1 MHRAARRAAT
11 GGYIRYMTIDV
22 FWTEDPCN
30 GVCKVYKY
38 ADCCIPSAI
47 TVSHLRFPDVAA
59 ARGRAREPRPRAGP
73 GVLSR
78 TRGFAK
84 ELSNLLCAMG
94 VLGARRVRYLGTAF
108 AARLGAR
115 SLFHVPDRAS
125 KPRVYAHNT
134 HFCTHMR
141 EHGCRHWHLSLF
153 LLLSIRALAK
163 HISPTGPIK

>member
-47 TVSHLRFPDVAA
+47 TVSHLRFPDVAP
-59 ARGRAREPRPRAGP
+59 GRRSPRAG
-73 GVLSR
+73 R
-78 TRGFAK
+78 FCRGRGGSQKNFRISYALW
-84 ELSNLLCAMG
+84 EFWE
-94 VLGARRVRYLGTAF
+94 RRVRYLGTAF